1 MQVTGSTAPQV
12 ARLVMH
18 IETNTGIY
26 IRATATSNDN
36 QKKVETVEKRTQT
49 IQATASKPSTFF
61 SLLSFSTIIIFLCRS
76 ECFYASTH
84 PTTS

>member
-26 IRATATSNDN
+26 IRATATSND
-36 QKKVETVEKRTQT
+36 KKKGGNSREEN
-49 IQATASKPSTFF
+49 SDHPSY
-61 SLLSFSTIIIFLCRS
+61 C
-76 ECFYASTH
+76 
-84 PTTS
+84 